1 MGNSRMTGIPNY
13 SRVRRI
19 KEYASYSREDAYRI
33 LDEGLVCHVG
43 FAVDSRPF
51 VIPMLYARWGDTLLL
66 HGAVASRLQ
75 KTLAAG
81 DSACVTVTLLDG
93 LVLARSAFNHSVN
106 YRSVV
111 AFGVPEKIRDPKQK
125 RRALDL
131 LVDKLIPGRRQ
142 DLRENTRQEL
152 TATSILRM
160 PLTDVSAKIRTG
172 PPDDFDKDME
182 LPVWAG
188 VLPLAQVWGEPEP
201 DPALPDGTPVPDYV
215 HNYNRRPAS

>member
-1 MGNSRMTGIPNY
+1 M
-13 SRVRRI
+13 
-19 KEYASYSREDAYRI
+19 
-33 LDEGLVCHVG
+33 
-43 FAVDSRPF
+43 AV
-51 VIPMLYARWGDTLLL
+51 
-66 HGAVASRLQ
+66 
-75 KTLAAG
+75 
-81 DSACVTVTLLDG
+81 
-93 LVLARSAFNHSVN
+93 
-106 YRSVV
+106 
-111 AFGVPEKIRDPKQK
+111 GVPEKIRDPKQK
-125 RRALDL
+125 RLALDF

-215 HNYNRRPAS
+215 RNYNRRPAS